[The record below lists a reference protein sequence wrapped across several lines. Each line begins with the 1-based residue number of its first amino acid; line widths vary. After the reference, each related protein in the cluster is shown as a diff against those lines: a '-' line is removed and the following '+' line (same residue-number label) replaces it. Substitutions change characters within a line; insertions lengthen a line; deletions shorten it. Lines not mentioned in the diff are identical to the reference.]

1 MNPLFIIAPLLLA
14 IVAVLYGVFRTF
26 GRVWLDHR
34 IRLTIL
40 EKAERNPQVM
50 DSMNELLDVLSEL
63 PGGSGKSRQDYTVTG
78 VVLALLGLA
87 GILLGRFMHVGQ
99 FAVGVYVGG
108 YVCVGLG
115 IALAFLGVFVRW
127 ISRTPTPAV
136 RRQ

>member
-14 IVAVLYGVFRTF
+14 FAAVLYGAFRAF

-50 DSMNELLDVLSEL
+50 DSMNELLDILGQL
-63 PGGSGKSRQDYTVTG
+63 PGGSGANRQDYTVTG
-78 VVLALLGLA
+78 VILALLGLA

-108 YVCVGLG
+108 YVCVGIG
-115 IALAFLGVFVRW
+115 IVLALLGVFVRW
-127 ISRTPTPAV
+127 ISRTPAA
-136 RRQ
+136 RRH